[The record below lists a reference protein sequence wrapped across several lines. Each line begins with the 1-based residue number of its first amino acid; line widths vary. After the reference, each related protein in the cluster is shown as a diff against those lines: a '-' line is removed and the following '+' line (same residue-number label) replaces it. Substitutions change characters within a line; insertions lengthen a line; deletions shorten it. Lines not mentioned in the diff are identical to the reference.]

1 MIDYYKDLMQISIVV
16 CCEWVHFRPAL
27 FVLLNDTWRA
37 INATRTFKTTSKA
50 LHKLYMYLYV
60 YFM

>member
-27 FVLLNDTWRA
+27 FVLLNE
-37 INATRTFKTTSKA
+37 
-50 LHKLYMYLYV
+50 
-60 YFM
+60 